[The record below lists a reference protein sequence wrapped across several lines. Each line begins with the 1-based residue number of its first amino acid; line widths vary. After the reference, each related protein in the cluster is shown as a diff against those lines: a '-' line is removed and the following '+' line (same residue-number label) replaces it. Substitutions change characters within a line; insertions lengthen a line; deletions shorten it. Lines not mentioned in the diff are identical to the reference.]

1 MSRIQAAKEINFFC
15 CCFSPRDIRI
25 QTVSYNI
32 SLVCLVCAVQLLLL
46 DFVALPGFWLVG
58 IWQRRKLNSCS
69 FSKQEVI
76 KLNWVFSRWIS
87 WKGHDPR
94 GNDCCLFQAGVRTE
108 LQVPQFHLVLLC
120 LVSRQKVR
128 ILEIRWVGGFW
139 EVQSSVVTAGA
150 LSSLVC
156 GRCPYEL

>member
-1 MSRIQAAKEINFFC
+1 MEIFFSDYTSLQSPSVGNSVADKESPHKLCLEYKQLKKINFFC

-94 GNDCCLFQAGVRTE
+94 GNDAACF
-108 LQVPQFHLVLLC
+108 
-120 LVSRQKVR
+120 RQ
-128 ILEIRWVGGFW
+128 E
-139 EVQSSVVTAGA
+139 
-150 LSSLVC
+150 
-156 GRCPYEL
+156 